1 MTKPRKPSI
10 LPGQPYPLGATF
22 TPQGVNFSV
31 YSRRSTGMELL
42 LFDDVDD
49 AQAARIITLDPKIN
63 RTFHY
68 WHILVPGLQP
78 GQVYAFRAQGPYD
91 PSNGLRFDANKVLL
105 DPYGRGVA
113 MGKKYSRGEA
123 CQPGDNTPNA
133 MKSILVD
140 PSRYNW
146 EGDRPLNIPFSE
158 TIIYE
163 LHVAGFTKHPS
174 SEVAPEKRGTYAGL
188 IEKIPYLKELGVTA
202 VELLPIHQF
211 DPQDAPLG
219 KTNYWGYSTVNY
231 FSPHR
236 AYSSRQ
242 DALGPLDEFRDMVK
256 ALHKA
261 GIEVILDV
269 VFNHTAEGNEHGP
282 TFCYRG
288 LDNDAYYLLEP
299 DKAFYSNYTG
309 CGNTLDASNAVVR
322 RLILDSLRYW
332 VAEMHVDGFR
342 FDLASIF
349 SRDEYGKPLASP
361 PVLLE
366 IETDPVLASTKL
378 IAEAWD
384 AGGLYQVGSF
394 VGERWKEWNGKFRD
408 DVRAFLKGDAGTVAR
423 LPNRLLASP
432 DLYEHEGREP
442 QQSINFVTCH
452 DGFTLNDVVSYNNK
466 HNEAN
471 GENNRD
477 GANDN
482 LSWNCGVEGPSGD
495 MAVESLRNRQVK
507 NFLVITLAS
516 MGVPMLNMGDE
527 VRRTQKG
534 NNNAYAQDNEISWF
548 DWSLV
553 KKHADVLRFTQQI
566 IRFRKNFDLAQGN
579 ENQTLSQFLQQAR
592 LKWHGTRLN
601 QPNWSSESRLLA
613 FTIED
618 IDGSHRYHIILNA
631 HWQLH
636 EFELPPAPA
645 DPRLVWRRLVD
656 TGLASPQ
663 DAVSWPNALIIQGS
677 SYTARARSVII
688 LGAYAM

>member
-1 MTKPRKPSI
+1 MTRVRKPST

-22 TPQGVNFSV
+22 TPQGVNFSLF
-31 YSRRSTGMELL
+31 SRHSTGLELL

-49 AQAARIITLDPKIN
+49 AQASRIIPLDPKIN
-63 RTFHY
+63 RTFYY
-68 WHILVPGLQP
+68 WHILIPGLQP
-78 GQVYAFRAQGPYD
+78 GQIYAFRAQGPFD
-91 PSNGLRFDANKVLL
+91 PSNGLRFDGSKVLL
-105 DPYGRGVA
+105 DPYGKSVA
-113 MGKKYSRGEA
+113 MGKKYSRSEA

-140 PSRYNW
+140 PARYNW
-146 EGDRPLNIPFSE
+146 EGDRPLNIPLAK
-158 TIIYE
+158 TVIYE
-163 LHVAGFTKHPS
+163 LHVAGFTKHPN

-188 IEKIPYLKELGVTA
+188 IEKIPYLKELGITA

-236 AYSSRQ
+236 SYSSRQ
-242 DALGPLDEFRDMVK
+242 DVLGPVDEFRDMVK

-322 RLILDSLRYW
+322 RMILDSLRYW

-342 FDLASIF
+342 FDLASIL
-349 SRDEYGKPLASP
+349 SRDENGKPLASP

-477 GANDN
+477 GTNDN

-495 MAVESLRNRQVK
+495 TAVESLRNRQVK
-507 NFLVITLAS
+507 NFLAITLAAL
-516 MGVPMLNMGDE
+516 GVPMLNMGDE
-527 VRRTQKG
+527 VRRTQRG

-553 KKHADVLRFTQQI
+553 KKHADVLRFTQQL
-566 IRFRKNFDLAQGN
+566 IRFRKYFDMAQGDDA
-579 ENQTLSQFLQQAR
+579 QTLTQFLQQAR
-592 LKWHGTRLN
+592 LKWHGTRLD
-601 QPNWSSESRLLA
+601 QPDWSSEARLLA
-613 FTIED
+613 FTVED
-618 IDGSHRYHIILNA
+618 VDGSNRYYIILNA
-631 HWQLH
+631 HWQPH

-645 DPRLVWRRLVD
+645 DPGKAWRRLVD
-656 TGLASPQ
+656 TGLPSPQ
-663 DAVSWPNALIIQGS
+663 DAVSWANAITIQGQT
-677 SYTARARSVII
+677 YNARPRSVVI
-688 LGAYAM
+688 LGAHAG

>member
-49 AQAARIITLDPKIN
+49 AQATRIITLDPKIN

-140 PSRYNW
+140 PSCYNW

-477 GANDN
+477 GAKDN

-631 HWQLH
+631 HWQPH

-663 DAVSWPNALIIQGS
+663 DAVSWPNALVIQGS
-677 SYTARARSVII
+677 SYTARPRSVII

>member
-631 HWQLH
+631 HWQPH